1 MTSDPMAS
9 PTTGPAPLG
18 ASPLP
23 PVTAYDAVRRAVEG
37 RELLSHPFYQ
47 RWQAGQL
54 AEGELAGYAV
64 QYRCFEAALPAMLTA
79 VAHQFRAQGAP
90 GPAVAVQGNLADEM
104 GRPEPHLA
112 LFDKFAEAV
121 GSKGAALPGPAADA
135 LVATYFDLAGEGPI
149 SALAGLAAYESQASA
164 IASSKADG
172 LRRWYELDTA
182 GTAFW
187 DVHATMDA
195 DHAQWA
201 TDALDQAGADPVV
214 VDRAARRAADAWW
227 ALLDEREAAA
237 PSSAEL
243 GSHH

>member
-9 PTTGPAPLG
+9 PTSGPAPQG
-18 ASPLP
+18 TSPLP
-23 PVTAYDAVRRAVEG
+23 PFTAEDAVRRAVEG

-54 AEGELAGYAV
+54 GQDELADYAV
-64 QYRCFEAALPAMLTA
+64 QYRCFEAALPAVLTA
-79 VAHQFRAQGAP
+79 VAHQFRAQGATA
-90 GPAVAVQGNLADEM
+90 PADAVQGNLADEL
-104 GRPEPHLA
+104 GRPEPHLD
-112 LFDKFAEAV
+112 LFDRFADAV
-121 GSKGAALPGPAADA
+121 GSTGAAAAGPAADA

-149 SALAGLAAYESQASA
+149 SALAGLAAYETQASA
-164 IASSKADG
+164 IASSKAEG
-172 LRRWYELDTA
+172 LRRWYELDTT

-201 TDALDQAGADPVV
+201 TDALDQAGADPVQV
-214 VDRAARRAADAWW
+214 ERAARRAADAWW
-227 ALLDEREAAA
+227 TLLDEREAAA

-243 GSHH
+243 CSHH